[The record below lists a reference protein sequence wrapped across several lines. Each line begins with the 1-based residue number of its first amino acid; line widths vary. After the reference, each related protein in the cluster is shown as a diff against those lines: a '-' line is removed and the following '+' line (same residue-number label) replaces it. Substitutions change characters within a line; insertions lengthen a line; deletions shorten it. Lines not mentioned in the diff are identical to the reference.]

1 MPSRPKRFELISLLP
16 VVLWIGFIVFNEKG
30 MWPSDTVRII
40 YGLTFIVSFY
50 AVAIYLIF
58 RKNLSKWLILLLLIP
73 FTAVI
78 TFVVLV
84 FLKPREKGE
93 DRPSPATF
101 DQL

>member
-1 MPSRPKRFELISLLP
+1 M
-16 VVLWIGFIVFNEKG
+16 VVNEKG
-30 MWPSDTVRII
+30 MWPSDTVLII
-40 YGLTFIVSFY
+40 YGLTFVASFY
-50 AVAIYLIF
+50 AVSIYLIF

-84 FLKPREKGE
+84 FLKPVEKVE
-93 DRPSPATF
+93 DRPRPATF